1 MLAKSEQKH
10 RFESHL
16 ASELGWSASGQSGHQ
31 LHGMQPLVV
40 IRGGLIIRR
49 GGGRALLA
57 EALLP
62 LLRPVHVLR
71 LEVLVRQREPQLMER
86 VK

>member
-1 MLAKSEQKH
+1 VTGA
-10 RFESHL
+10 HL
-16 ASELGWSASGQSGHQ
+16 DDLDAQ
-31 LHGMQPLVV
+31 LLVV
-40 IRGGLIIRR
+40 L
-49 GGGRALLA
+49 APLLA